1 MKKKIIQYAVTGA
14 VTGIVIYLV
23 RKKIGDDNKRKVE
36 MQNEE
41 EFSRKQRKRFSESY
55 GEYTL

>member
-23 RKKIGDDNKRKVE
+23 RKKIVDDNKRKVE

-41 EFSRKQRKRFSESY
+41 EFSRKQRKRFSGSY

>member
-14 VTGIVIYLV
+14 VTGMVIYLV
-23 RKKIGDDNKRKVE
+23 RKKIADDNKRKVE

>member
-23 RKKIGDDNKRKVE
+23 RKKIVDDNKRKVE
-36 MQNEE
+36 IQNEE

>member
-23 RKKIGDDNKRKVE
+23 RKKIVDDNKRKVE
-36 MQNEE
+36 TQNEE

>member
-1 MKKKIIQYAVTGA
+1 MKKKIVRCAFTGA

-23 RKKIGDDNKRKVE
+23 RKKMADENRKKTA
-36 MQNEE
+36 MKKEE
-41 EFSRKQRKRFSESY
+41 EFARKQRKRFSEAY